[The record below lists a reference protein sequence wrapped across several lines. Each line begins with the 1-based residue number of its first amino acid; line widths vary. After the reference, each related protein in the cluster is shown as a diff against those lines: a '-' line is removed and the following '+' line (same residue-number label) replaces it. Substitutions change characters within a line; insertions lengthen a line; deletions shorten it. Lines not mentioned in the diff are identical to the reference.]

1 MPSPITRLHLFA
13 ALLLTAGTLVLCG
26 FDTPTGRS
34 NVPARVLADTTK
46 ADPETGLAV
55 DNNLTLIRAHCTGC
69 HSPKLI
75 LQNRFTRDGWKQKI
89 RWMQRTQKLWDLGE
103 AEPAVLDYLTKHYGP
118 EDKPFDGRR
127 LPLKGV
133 SWHQGR

>member
-1 MPSPITRLHLFA
+1 MSHFIRLHAFA
-13 ALLLTAGTLVLCG
+13 ALLLTTGTLALCSFDAPSVGGNVL
-26 FDTPTGRS
+26 T
-34 NVPARVLADTTK
+34 VVVADTTK
-46 ADPETGLAV
+46 ADPETGLAI
-55 DNNLTLIRAHCTGC
+55 DNNLTLVRAHCTGC
-69 HSPKLI
+69 HSTKLI

-133 SWHQGR
+133 RWHQSR

>member
-1 MPSPITRLHLFA
+1 MSHFTRLHLLAA
-13 ALLLTAGTLVLCG
+13 ALLTTGTLVLCS
-26 FDTPTGRS
+26 FDAPSVRS
-34 NVPARVLADTTK
+34 NVPTALADTTK

-55 DNNLTLIRAHCTGC
+55 DNNLMLVRAHCTGC
-69 HSPKLI
+69 HSTKLI

-133 SWHQGR
+133 SWHQSR